1 MDVSRLHKDELLFE
15 LAYRGLDLKKEKKTV
30 TELRALLSERI
41 EREAAG
47 EEFESLVTWEDVD
60 EGLILFQTKVEL
72 LNELVRPAGG
82 DFDPSSAGRTR
93 ALASHCNK
101 RLIALMERYDEM
113 SPEMRTDVKKQAIL
127 LKTLVS
133 EFRSMGESR
142 VYAASSVQS
151 VSAVEGWEP
160 PQRPAG
166 VARGMVVGGGAVERK
181 QAVRAS
187 VQPSRKSKKS
197 SRKKSAISSSS
208 ASSSSS
214 DSSDAEPVSRR
225 TRLSSVPKDL
235 HKWGVQPF
243 SGDQSV
249 SVCSFLS
256 DIEEKARW
264 RRVNLDSLVAAASE
278 FFCGEAKVR
287 YRSIAGSIDS
297 WKEFCIKVKEEF
309 LPMDYYDNLMEEI
322 RSRKQGPEET
332 VGTYVANM
340 CALFDRLG
348 TGVDEE
354 HRQYEGWKLAITV
367 KNLAPYYTD
376 RLTLVKV
383 ASFEHLKQLGRDI
396 EARGSFHEL
405 PPLQAKGG
413 SLRAC
418 ARRDRVRSPRKS
430 KVLCEEVETIQ
441 VDVRGDGRLYVLVE
455 LYGVK
460 FFGLLDSGATASTV
474 GGGAWDKLRS
484 YNKISVIGQD
494 SWEKLCRSEVKL
506 QPCRTKHVKVA
517 DGQTCPVLGCLDAPV
532 LLDGKMK
539 DIILG
544 IDFWRTF
551 GLLPDVVKGTCA
563 LAESELPVMEEIIIP
578 KDKLSE
584 EERTLLDQVVKAKE
598 NDIVPKV
605 VIWNLANFANAEPA
619 LRVVH
624 TVLLEVA
631 EQIEAR
637 EDCTDLARKTASAL
651 LEVQHTGTSGY
662 RGDEWLTE
670 SSRAVASILA
680 RVRSA
685 SSLRENRPHICSA
698 SVTAA
703 DLNVT
708 DNLAVKG
715 SHVEAWLSNYLRLH
729 PTISFGL
736 LEKAFRTA
744 FAAKDDSRQL
754 RALVKARTLKKGEG
768 IREYFVDKLVLLS
781 RYSREMRLADQIAY
795 MKEGLP
801 VSFQKLLIGM
811 SFKSM
816 EEMLDFL
823 VDAEADVADLQ
834 ERNILPGGSVEKN
847 VSIQES
853 PLTAIEGPT
862 GRVEKL
868 EEAFQALLLAVTEIK
883 GHLGERNSR
892 SRANSRDRRWD
903 RPRSREVSRGNYR
916 GRDQTPGRPRDR
928 SYSRDRESSYDRSR
942 YRRDRSPDRSRR
954 DYSRDS
960 RRDYSRDS
968 RRDYSR
974 DSRRDR
980 SRDYSRDAQKDHS
993 RGAPDRERSR
1003 DRDKDSLFRCFSL
1016 ALYGYQNDFWDV
1028 KKQINRHIL
1037 KNWENFVGLLV
1048 DFKGTYFASRSKY
1061 MKHTKHQGSV
1071 GELPHIIAASEI
1083 FDCPVTVVEGKDYTY
1098 VGQGR
1103 QGKEIVLQTTILNH
1117 RPHYDLLE
1125 CRKFPVRSDFSYAMA
1140 LGDEPVPDT
1149 AKVTP
1154 TPVNFTSPNSFG
1166 FRTMPPPH
1174 TQTTSFP
1181 AQTGE
1186 GAKPHPSQEKQKN
1199 TNTREWHT
1207 VTHKSK
1213 QHNLNSIMQQ
1223 INFTTPL
1230 QNKFQLLNE
1239 HCPADKDIKVTCVKK
1254 GSEVCT
1260 KIKIIPHKQ
1269 KPKTHKNQKGSGD
1282 ILRLTDKGIKDQ
1294 EILTLHSPRW
1304 TSKEHDE
1311 EGNGGDEHNIVALLP
1326 VTIKT
1331 AKVEGLLDTGAVG
1344 ISYDIILGNNFLKNA
1359 KAVLDYGAMLVTLSQ
1374 KKERLRFRFGVP
1386 FRAIKSTTWDCPFQ
1400 NLNVAELEPLN
1411 G

>member
-160 PQRPAG
+160 PQRPAVVRPAG
-166 VARGMVVGGGAVERK
+166 VAWGMVVGGGAVERK

-187 VQPSRKSKKS
+187 VQTSRKSKKS

-225 TRLSSVPKDL
+225 TRLSSVPQDL

-396 EARGSFHEL
+396 EASKHRVDAYDGKTKVRKMEPEFAAKPARPRSKPLIHEVETEVEALSLGPNPPQNEHPAPKPRTLRCWNCDEVGHRHNSCAKPRHNLFCFVFHEL

-418 ARRDRVRSPRKS
+418 ARRDRVRSPRRS
-430 KVLCEEVETIQ
+430 KVLFEEVETIQ

-517 DGQTCPVLGCLDAPV
+517 DGQTCP
-532 LLDGKMK
+532 
-539 DIILG
+539 
-544 IDFWRTF
+544 
-551 GLLPDVVKGTCA
+551 
-563 LAESELPVMEEIIIP
+563 
-578 KDKLSE
+578 
-584 EERTLLDQVVKAKE
+584 
-598 NDIVPKV
+598 
-605 VIWNLANFANAEPA
+605 
-619 LRVVH
+619 
-624 TVLLEVA
+624 
-631 EQIEAR
+631 
-637 EDCTDLARKTASAL
+637 
-651 LEVQHTGTSGY
+651 
-662 RGDEWLTE
+662 
-670 SSRAVASILA
+670 
-680 RVRSA
+680 
-685 SSLRENRPHICSA
+685 
-698 SVTAA
+698 
-703 DLNVT
+703 
-708 DNLAVKG
+708 
-715 SHVEAWLSNYLRLH
+715 
-729 PTISFGL
+729 
-736 LEKAFRTA
+736 
-744 FAAKDDSRQL
+744 
-754 RALVKARTLKKGEG
+754 
-768 IREYFVDKLVLLS
+768 
-781 RYSREMRLADQIAY
+781 
-795 MKEGLP
+795 
-801 VSFQKLLIGM
+801 
-811 SFKSM
+811 
-816 EEMLDFL
+816 
-823 VDAEADVADLQ
+823 
-834 ERNILPGGSVEKN
+834 
-847 VSIQES
+847 
-853 PLTAIEGPT
+853 
-862 GRVEKL
+862 
-868 EEAFQALLLAVTEIK
+868 
-883 GHLGERNSR
+883 
-892 SRANSRDRRWD
+892 
-903 RPRSREVSRGNYR
+903 
-916 GRDQTPGRPRDR
+916 
-928 SYSRDRESSYDRSR
+928 
-942 YRRDRSPDRSRR
+942 
-954 DYSRDS
+954 
-960 RRDYSRDS
+960 
-968 RRDYSR
+968 
-974 DSRRDR
+974 
-980 SRDYSRDAQKDHS
+980 
-993 RGAPDRERSR
+993 
-1003 DRDKDSLFRCFSL
+1003 
-1016 ALYGYQNDFWDV
+1016 
-1028 KKQINRHIL
+1028 
-1037 KNWENFVGLLV
+1037 
-1048 DFKGTYFASRSKY
+1048 
-1061 MKHTKHQGSV
+1061 
-1071 GELPHIIAASEI
+1071 
-1083 FDCPVTVVEGKDYTY
+1083 
-1098 VGQGR
+1098 
-1103 QGKEIVLQTTILNH
+1103 
-1117 RPHYDLLE
+1117 
-1125 CRKFPVRSDFSYAMA
+1125 
-1140 LGDEPVPDT
+1140 
-1149 AKVTP
+1149 
-1154 TPVNFTSPNSFG
+1154 
-1166 FRTMPPPH
+1166 
-1174 TQTTSFP
+1174 
-1181 AQTGE
+1181 
-1186 GAKPHPSQEKQKN
+1186 
-1199 TNTREWHT
+1199 
-1207 VTHKSK
+1207 
-1213 QHNLNSIMQQ
+1213 
-1223 INFTTPL
+1223 
-1230 QNKFQLLNE
+1230 
-1239 HCPADKDIKVTCVKK
+1239 
-1254 GSEVCT
+1254 
-1260 KIKIIPHKQ
+1260 
-1269 KPKTHKNQKGSGD
+1269 
-1282 ILRLTDKGIKDQ
+1282 
-1294 EILTLHSPRW
+1294 
-1304 TSKEHDE
+1304 
-1311 EGNGGDEHNIVALLP
+1311 
-1326 VTIKT
+1326 
-1331 AKVEGLLDTGAVG
+1331 
-1344 ISYDIILGNNFLKNA
+1344 
-1359 KAVLDYGAMLVTLSQ
+1359 
-1374 KKERLRFRFGVP
+1374 
-1386 FRAIKSTTWDCPFQ
+1386 
-1400 NLNVAELEPLN
+1400 
-1411 G
+1411 

>member
-160 PQRPAG
+160 PQRPAVVRPAG

-187 VQPSRKSKKS
+187 VQTRSRTSRKSKKS
-197 SRKKSAISSSS
+197 RRKKSAISSSS

-225 TRLSSVPKDL
+225 TRLSSVPMDL

-332 VGTYVANM
+332 VSTYVANM

-430 KVLCEEVETIQ
+430 KVLFEEVETIQ

-539 DIILG
+539 VCKFLVVPHLKQDIILG
-544 IDFWRTF
+544 VDFWRTF

-584 EERTLLDQVVKAKE
+584 EERTLLDQRGRVEADPESFPSWRVEGDQLYKLLSVGLGPPQW
-598 NDIVPKV
+598 NRVVPKDLRDKV
-605 VIWNLANFANAEPA
+605 LFECHDRPLAGHRGVNKTYYILRSQYYWPEMRRDVQAYVASCATCIQYKTPQTKPA
-619 LRVVH
+619 GVMGERRVVDAPFQFVASDLMGPFPRSYAGYTH
-624 TVLLEVA
+624 LAVTTCLFSKYVWLRPLRSIKAAQIKWLDVYQDVARRLKEAYEKSARHYNLRRREKTFHVGQLVYYANKTQSDKVKFYSRKLAPNYLGPCTVES
-631 EQIEAR
+631 
-637 EDCTDLARKTASAL
+637 RK
-651 LEVQHTGTSGY
+651 GTSGY
-662 RGDEWLTE
+662 
-670 SSRAVASILA
+670 
-680 RVRSA
+680 
-685 SSLRENRPHICSA
+685 
-698 SVTAA
+698 
-703 DLNVT
+703 
-708 DNLAVKG
+708 
-715 SHVEAWLSNYLRLH
+715 
-729 PTISFGL
+729 
-736 LEKAFRTA
+736 
-744 FAAKDDSRQL
+744 
-754 RALVKARTLKKGEG
+754 
-768 IREYFVDKLVLLS
+768 VL
-781 RYSREMRLADQIAY
+781 
-795 MKEGLP
+795 
-801 VSFQKLLIGM
+801 
-811 SFKSM
+811 
-816 EEMLDFL
+816 
-823 VDAEADVADLQ
+823 
-834 ERNILPGGSVEKN
+834 
-847 VSIQES
+847 
-853 PLTAIEGPT
+853 
-862 GRVEKL
+862 
-868 EEAFQALLLAVTEIK
+868 
-883 GHLGERNSR
+883 
-892 SRANSRDRRWD
+892 
-903 RPRSREVSRGNYR
+903 
-916 GRDQTPGRPRDR
+916 
-928 SYSRDRESSYDRSR
+928 
-942 YRRDRSPDRSRR
+942 
-954 DYSRDS
+954 
-960 RRDYSRDS
+960 
-968 RRDYSR
+968 
-974 DSRRDR
+974 
-980 SRDYSRDAQKDHS
+980 RDAK
-993 RGAPDRERSR
+993 GN
-1003 DRDKDSLFRCFSL
+1003 L
-1016 ALYGYQNDFWDV
+1016 
-1028 KKQINRHIL
+1028 
-1037 KNWENFVGLLV
+1037 VGPYHVQDLV
-1048 DFKGTYFASRSKY
+1048 SNEDFKALR
-1061 MKHTKHQGSV
+1061 
-1071 GELPHIIAASEI
+1071 
-1083 FDCPVTVVEGKDYTY
+1083 
-1098 VGQGR
+1098 
-1103 QGKEIVLQTTILNH
+1103 
-1117 RPHYDLLE
+1117 RP
-1125 CRKFPVRSDFSYAMA
+1125 A
-1140 LGDEPVPDT
+1140 
-1149 AKVTP
+1149 
-1154 TPVNFTSPNSFG
+1154 
-1166 FRTMPPPH
+1166 
-1174 TQTTSFP
+1174 
-1181 AQTGE
+1181 
-1186 GAKPHPSQEKQKN
+1186 
-1199 TNTREWHT
+1199 
-1207 VTHKSK
+1207 
-1213 QHNLNSIMQQ
+1213 
-1223 INFTTPL
+1223 
-1230 QNKFQLLNE
+1230 
-1239 HCPADKDIKVTCVKK
+1239 
-1254 GSEVCT
+1254 
-1260 KIKIIPHKQ
+1260 
-1269 KPKTHKNQKGSGD
+1269 
-1282 ILRLTDKGIKDQ
+1282 
-1294 EILTLHSPRW
+1294 
-1304 TSKEHDE
+1304 
-1311 EGNGGDEHNIVALLP
+1311 
-1326 VTIKT
+1326 
-1331 AKVEGLLDTGAVG
+1331 
-1344 ISYDIILGNNFLKNA
+1344 
-1359 KAVLDYGAMLVTLSQ
+1359 
-1374 KKERLRFRFGVP
+1374 
-1386 FRAIKSTTWDCPFQ
+1386 
-1400 NLNVAELEPLN
+1400 
-1411 G
+1411 

>member
-1 MDVSRLHKDELLFE
+1 YY
-15 LAYRGLDLKKEKKTV
+15 LA
-30 TELRALLSERI
+30 
-41 EREAAG
+41 
-47 EEFESLVTWEDVD
+47 
-60 EGLILFQTKVEL
+60 
-72 LNELVRPAGG
+72 
-82 DFDPSSAGRTR
+82 
-93 ALASHCNK
+93 
-101 RLIALMERYDEM
+101 
-113 SPEMRTDVKKQAIL
+113 
-127 LKTLVS
+127 
-133 EFRSMGESR
+133 
-142 VYAASSVQS
+142 
-151 VSAVEGWEP
+151 
-160 PQRPAG
+160 
-166 VARGMVVGGGAVERK
+166 
-181 QAVRAS
+181 
-187 VQPSRKSKKS
+187 
-197 SRKKSAISSSS
+197 
-208 ASSSSS
+208 
-214 DSSDAEPVSRR
+214 
-225 TRLSSVPKDL
+225 
-235 HKWGVQPF
+235 
-243 SGDQSV
+243 
-249 SVCSFLS
+249 
-256 DIEEKARW
+256 
-264 RRVNLDSLVAAASE
+264 
-278 FFCGEAKVR
+278 
-287 YRSIAGSIDS
+287 
-297 WKEFCIKVKEEF
+297 
-309 LPMDYYDNLMEEI
+309 
-322 RSRKQGPEET
+322 
-332 VGTYVANM
+332 
-340 CALFDRLG
+340 
-348 TGVDEE
+348 
-354 HRQYEGWKLAITV
+354 
-367 KNLAPYYTD
+367 
-376 RLTLVKV
+376 
-383 ASFEHLKQLGRDI
+383 
-396 EARGSFHEL
+396 
-405 PPLQAKGG
+405 
-413 SLRAC
+413 
-418 ARRDRVRSPRKS
+418 
-430 KVLCEEVETIQ
+430 
-441 VDVRGDGRLYVLVE
+441 
-455 LYGVK
+455 
-460 FFGLLDSGATASTV
+460 
-474 GGGAWDKLRS
+474 
-484 YNKISVIGQD
+484 
-494 SWEKLCRSEVKL
+494 
-506 QPCRTKHVKVA
+506 
-517 DGQTCPVLGCLDAPV
+517 
-532 LLDGKMK
+532 
-539 DIILG
+539 
-544 IDFWRTF
+544 
-551 GLLPDVVKGTCA
+551 
-563 LAESELPVMEEIIIP
+563 
-578 KDKLSE
+578 
-584 EERTLLDQVVKAKE
+584 AKE

-1311 EGNGGDEHNIVALLP
+1311 EGNGDDEHNIVALLP

-1400 NLNVAELEPLN
+1400 NLNVAEPGGHHFIQVINTGNSETQISPSQNLAVEDGHEHIFYDTCFPFNATTPVEDKSQTVKEFDFDINPNLDSVQMEKAKRLLEEFRDVFVSDVSELGVCRYPEVKIDYDTTKIVRRRNYRMSPDQEKFIENYIQKLLKSDLIEYCTSVYCTPILCVPKFSPDPARPQWRWVQDFRQINKLLKPIDYPVLSPDQIIDNTFGNKFHSVTDNCSGYSQLPLHPDSRDITAFDTPSGSRMRWKVLAQGLSTAPAIYAVAMDHLLMELKKGHKIMN
-1411 G
+1411 YFDDTHLGSPTFSEHYVLLEQYLQLLRKFKIKLNIKKSTFFQHSVKLLGVQIDGTEIKILEKRVNAIRGMKAPANKDAVRSLLGVFGYNRRFIKNYVHKVAPLQNLMKDGVEFVWGSDQQRAFDQIKADLSNPPALRIFNPRANNRITCDASRVGLGVCYYQQCPNSKRYHPVAFASRKLKPSEKNLPIYYLECAALVYAFVQFHHYLQNINVETEVWTGIS